1 MYESPRKKGRPL
13 TENERNLISHLLRLG
28 HTQTDIAKVIG
39 VYPSTICRELRR
51 GEVELLNSDKWIYYK
66 TYSPQKAQMQADYM
80 KTAHGPDLKIGNRR
94 DYLAALE
101 AYMLTGSSP
110 EDAISKV
117 GDDYGIRISKT
128 TCYRYIKMRLFPSL
142 LYKHLPQGH
151 PKKGKGQVHR
161 SNVAHP
167 GHRSIER
174 RSHTIRTRKA
184 PFHWEIDSVVGRAE
198 GKSESCLVMTE
209 RTTRAEIVLKVKDKT
224 AAETVKALQRLKR
237 QIGRDWYMIFK
248 TLTCDNGPEFA
259 DQAGID
265 ALGVTT
271 FYCHPQAP
279 HERGTNE
286 VTNKLVRRKLPKGKS
301 MAKVTQKQ
309 ATEVQHWVNHYTR
322 PMFGGKSAADK
333 LRAELDKLSLYNRAK
348 VYKFFDL

>member
-13 TENERNLISHLLRLG
+13 TENERNLIAHLLRLG
-28 HTQTDIAKVIG
+28 FTQTAIAKEIG
-39 VYPSTICRELRR
+39 VYPSTICREIRR

-80 KTAHGPDLKIGNRR
+80 KTVHGPDLKIGNRH

-101 AYMLTGSSP
+101 AHILTGSSP
-110 EDAISKV
+110 EDAIEKV
-117 GDDYGIRISKT
+117 GNDYGIKISKT

-142 LYKHLPQGH
+142 RYKHLPQGH
-151 PKKGKGQVHR
+151 PKKGKGKVHR

-167 GHRSIER
+167 DHRSIEHR
-174 RSHTIRTRKA
+174 AHSIRTRKA
-184 PFHWEIDSVVGRAE
+184 PFHWEMDSVVGKAE
-198 GKSESCLVMTE
+198 GKNESCLVLTE
-209 RTTRAEIVLKVKDKT
+209 RRTRAEIILKPKDKT
-224 AAETVKALQRLKR
+224 AAETVAALQKLKR
-237 QIGRDWYMIFK
+237 QLGRDWR
-248 TLTCDNGPEFA
+248 TLFQTITCDNGSEFA
-259 DQAGID
+259 DQTGID

-301 MAKVTQKQ
+301 MSKVTQKQ

-322 PMFGGKSAADK
+322 PMFGGKSAADM
-333 LRAELDKLSLYNRAK
+333 LRAELEKLPLYNREK
-348 VYKFFDL
+348 VYRFFDL

>member
-1 MYESPRKKGRPL
+1 
-13 TENERNLISHLLRLG
+13 
-28 HTQTDIAKVIG
+28 
-39 VYPSTICRELRR
+39 
-51 GEVELLNSDKWIYYK
+51 
-66 TYSPQKAQMQADYM
+66 
-80 KTAHGPDLKIGNRR
+80 
-94 DYLAALE
+94 
-101 AYMLTGSSP
+101 
-110 EDAISKV
+110 
-117 GDDYGIRISKT
+117 
-128 TCYRYIKMRLFPSL
+128 
-142 LYKHLPQGH
+142 
-151 PKKGKGQVHR
+151 
-161 SNVAHP
+161 
-167 GHRSIER
+167 
-174 RSHTIRTRKA
+174 
-184 PFHWEIDSVVGRAE
+184 
-198 GKSESCLVMTE
+198 MTE
-209 RTTRAEIVLKVKDKT
+209 RTTRAEIVLKVKDKS
-224 AAETVKALQRLKR
+224 AGETVKALQRLKR
-237 QIGRDWYMIFK
+237 EIGRDWYMIFK

-348 VYKFFDL
+348 VYRFFDL